1 MRTVFVLSH
10 QMVAAV
16 ISGRGSRKCCPSAGE
31 MYELATATYLPEAM
45 QSQVD
50 RHLNHLV
57 DLGGGR
63 PRLSESG
70 ASVLV

>member
-16 ISGRGSRKCCPSAGE
+16 ISGCAAAGE

-45 QSQVD
+45 QSQVY
-50 RHLNHLV
+50 RHLKHLV
-57 DLGGGR
+57 DLGEGR
-63 PRLSESG
+63 PRSSESG
-70 ASVLV
+70 PSLLV